1 MSQSARTELPFDD
14 VLTAVVAGDADAVA
28 AALSSSSGHP
38 SWIDA
43 RVETDRFVPEI
54 ACLVYIGD
62 TVLHVAAAAY
72 QAAIVRRL
80 VRDGAN
86 VGARNRRGAEPLHY
100 AAVGL
105 PGAPSWNPCPQQAT
119 IAALL
124 AAGAN
129 PNTFDKSGI
138 TPLHRAVRTRCAAA
152 VGALLAGGADP
163 SLATKSGSSP
173 LRLAMIASGRG
184 GTGSDEAKAQQAEI
198 IRLLKACGA
207 S

>member
-1 MSQSARTELPFDD
+1 MSQSVGAELSFDD
-14 VLTAVVAGDADAVA
+14 MLTAVVAGDADAVT
-28 AALSSSSGHP
+28 AALSSSSGRA

-43 RVETDRFVPEI
+43 RVEADRFVPEI
-54 ACLVYIGD
+54 ACYVYVGD
-62 TVLHVAAAAY
+62 TALHVAAAAY
-72 QAAIVRRL
+72 QVAIVRRL

-86 VGARNRRGAEPLHY
+86 VCARNRRGGEPLHY

-105 PGAPSWNPCPQQAT
+105 PGAPSWNPRQQHET

-129 PNTFDKSGI
+129 PNAVDKSGT

-152 VGALLAGGADP
+152 VEALLTGGADP
-163 SLATKSGSSP
+163 SLVTKSGASP
-173 LRLAMIASGRG
+173 LRLAMTASGRG
-184 GTGSDEAKAQQAEI
+184 GTGSDAAKAQQAEI
-198 IRLLKACGA
+198 VRLLEACDA